1 MSRRVLACGVRV
13 LDAGKEF
20 GIVPCGLGARNT
32 LRLEAAM
39 ALYGHE
45 ISDEIN
51 VFEAGLG
58 RYCKLDKGVEVCWR
72 SRFEGSGKRPADR
85 SAGWLAWR

>member
-1 MSRRVLACGVRV
+1 ME
-13 LDAGKEF
+13 AGKEF

-32 LRLEAAM
+32 LRLESAM

-51 VFEAGLG
+51 ALEAGQET
-58 RYCKLDKGVEVCWR
+58 KP
-72 SRFEGSGKRPADR
+72 SRRRK
-85 SAGWLAWR
+85 